1 MQIWVLPPFETDRR
15 PSPRVVASRHERMSI
30 RDHATALAVVEL
42 TGNADVNVT
51 LAARLR
57 CLFQDNSTVTTTPD
71 VLLSPHLPFR
81 VILQRL
87 N

>member
-1 MQIWVLPPFETDRR
+1 M
-15 PSPRVVASRHERMSI
+15 HEYI

-42 TGNADVNVT
+42 TGNADVNAT

-57 CLFQDNSTVTTTPD
+57 CLFQDNSTVTTTGAD
-71 VLLSPHLPFR
+71 VLLSPHLPLR
-81 VILQRL
+81 VILQSL